1 MKLNKNT
8 GVKASIVAVAA
19 ALFAGLLAL
28 IHANPQIHVEAS
40 AAPAVT
46 PDVQPT
52 PDFGRFFRDGRDG
65 RDGRDDDDGG
75 RFVPQ
80 TQPQTQ
86 SPSFTQVQPHTR
98 TRGS

>member
-8 GVKASIVAVAA
+8 GVKATIVAAIA

-40 AAPAVT
+40 AAPTVVPEA
-46 PDVQPT
+46 QPT
-52 PDFGRFFRDGRDG
+52 PDFGGFFRDGRDG
-65 RDGRDDDDGG
+65 RDDDGG
-75 RFVPQ
+75 RLVPQ
-80 TQPQTQ
+80 TQPQSQ
-86 SPSFTQVQPHTR
+86 LPSTTTVRPHTR